1 MVPNPSSHS
10 WPPPEPSIVVEP
22 WMAMEVVKDLERE
35 KVEKRIYTLHWHQS
49 IPFQIMVIAIKAT
62 ASTCILI
69 RIIREALRTEL
80 ERTPPK
86 WPTHVTQLLSRMYLN
101 LAVTVTKMLPKPEKK
116 NQDQVAANAGALS
129 AVRGLASAL
138 LSTTG
143 QDSKSTA
150 HRHAKKP

>member
-1 MVPNPSSHS
+1 
-10 WPPPEPSIVVEP
+10 
-22 WMAMEVVKDLERE
+22 MADPC
-35 KVEKRIYTLHWHQS
+35 Q
-49 IPFQIMVIAIKAT
+49 
-62 ASTCILI
+62 
-69 RIIREALRTEL
+69 
-80 ERTPPK
+80 
-86 WPTHVTQLLSRMYLN
+86 
-101 LAVTVTKMLPKPEKK
+101 TKMPPKPEKK

>member
-1 MVPNPSSHS
+1 
-10 WPPPEPSIVVEP
+10 
-22 WMAMEVVKDLERE
+22 
-35 KVEKRIYTLHWHQS
+35 
-49 IPFQIMVIAIKAT
+49 
-62 ASTCILI
+62 
-69 RIIREALRTEL
+69 
-80 ERTPPK
+80 
-86 WPTHVTQLLSRMYLN
+86 MYLN